1 MHPETA
7 PPTAPGRIP
16 LGGEPPEDGLEL
28 LEFPRL
34 RDVLSG
40 LASSYAGQRRLEALL
55 PFSDRRAAE
64 ETLALVSALRR
75 RHEEGRGLPP
85 FEIGDLRSVFSR
97 LRAEGALLTPEEFLL
112 LAPLLASL
120 RVAKNVLGAARESAP
135 ELAAL
140 GDPLSPFPH
149 LERALEATFD
159 PSGEIKDSASPD
171 LRRIRR
177 ERETRRER
185 LRARMERLAAKL
197 VDQDAGSLVTLRE
210 GRYVLAVPQSHKAR
224 TPGIV
229 QDRSASGQTFFI
241 EPMEIVEE
249 NNGLREMDAEE
260 RAEIRRILA
269 DLTKRFF
276 LERETLEVDAER
288 IAVLDTLRA
297 RALLAMRWGG
307 ERPALT
313 DARRLRLVGA
323 RHPLLL
329 EARRTG
335 GDLAVARDAVVPLEV
350 SLDGTTRLLLL
361 TGPNMGGKTVA
372 LKAVGLLSAM
382 AQSGC
387 LIPADPECE
396 LPWVERWV
404 VSLGDEQSLEAD
416 LSTFGAHLK
425 RWGEALR
432 AAGPR
437 TLVLLDELG
446 SGTDPAEGSALAQSV
461 LERLLEK
468 ETMGLVTTHLGSL
481 KGFAASAEGLQNA
494 SMVFDPDTRR
504 PTYRLAVGVPGKS
517 HALEMARRL
526 GFPEERVARAE
537 ALLPQEERD
546 VSRLLDELAEER
558 RRLAAARQDAELAL
572 GNAQSL
578 ERERREG
585 LDRLLQERGAL
596 RAKAA
601 RQAREI
607 LRRAEESARHTETQ
621 LRQKTRLTE
630 AERREMARDHAREQ
644 AQLARLEAPRKAAPR
659 GSVPDRVREGERYWA
674 EALGREVEI
683 ARAPDAA
690 GRVLVVQGGLRVEL
704 PLETLRI
711 VTTDPAQEEARVPR
725 PGGVTIPEVERPP
738 VEVDLRGMRADEAID
753 MLDRALDQA
762 ILAGLREIRVIHGKG
777 TGALREVVRD
787 YCRGHAGV
795 ASTRLADQW
804 DGGTGATVIQ
814 LEG

>member
-1 MHPETA
+1 M
-7 PPTAPGRIP
+7 PG
-16 LGGEPPEDGLEL
+16 DGLDR

-34 RDVLSG
+34 REILSG
-40 LASSYAGQRRLEALL
+40 LASSYEGQRRLDALT
-55 PFSDRRAAE
+55 PFADLDDAE
-64 ETLALVSALRR
+64 ETLFLVAALRQ
-75 RHEEGRGLPP
+75 RHDEGRGLPP
-85 FEIGDLRSVFSR
+85 FEVGDLRAVFSR
-97 LRAEGALLTPEEFLL
+97 LRAEGGVLTGEEFLL
-112 LAPLLASL
+112 LAPLLAAV
-120 RVAKNVLGAARESAP
+120 RTAKNVLGAAREACRD
-135 ELAAL
+135 LAAL
-140 GDPLSPFPH
+140 GDPLTPYPH

-159 PSGEIKDSASPD
+159 PGGEIKDSASSD

-177 ERETRRER
+177 DRETRREH
-185 LRARMERLAAKL
+185 LRARMERLAAKI
-197 VDQDAGSLVTLRE
+197 VDQDAATLVTLRE

-241 EPMEIVEE
+241 EPMEIVEA
-249 NNGLREMDAEE
+249 NNGLRELDAEE

-276 LERETLEVDAER
+276 LERETLETDADR
-288 IAVLDTLRA
+288 IAELDTLRA
-297 RALLAMRWGG
+297 RALLALRWGG

-313 DARRLRLVGA
+313 GDRRLRLKGA

-335 GDLAVARDAVVPLEV
+335 GDLAAARTSVVPLEV
-350 SLDGTTRLLLL
+350 SLDETTRVLLL

-372 LKAVGLLSAM
+372 LKAVGLLCAM

-396 LPWVERWV
+396 LPWVDRWV
-404 VSLGDEQSLEAD
+404 VSFGDEQSLAAD
-416 LSTFGAHLK
+416 LSTFGAHLQ

-432 AAGPR
+432 EAGPR
-437 TLVLLDELG
+437 TFVLLDELG
-446 SGTDPAEGSALAQSV
+446 SGTDPAEGAALAQSV

-468 ETMGLVTTHLGSL
+468 HAMGLVTTHLGSL
-481 KGFAASAEGLQNA
+481 KGFAASAEGIKNA

-504 PTYRLAVGVPGKS
+504 PTYRLIVGVPGKS

-546 VSRLLDELAEER
+546 VSRLLDELADER
-558 RRLAAARQDAELAL
+558 RKLAAAREEAERAERS
-572 GNAQSL
+572 ARTL
-578 ERERREG
+578 ERERKEG
-585 LDRLLQERGAL
+585 LERLLEERGAL

-607 LRRAEESARHTETQ
+607 LRRAEESVRRTEEQ
-621 LRQKTRLTE
+621 VRLKGRLTE
-630 AERREMARDHAREQ
+630 TERRELAREHAREQ
-644 AQLARLEAPRKAAPR
+644 AELARLEAPRKAAVPH

-690 GRVLVVQGGLRVEL
+690 GRVLVVQGGLKVEL
-704 PLETLRI
+704 PLESLRI
-711 VTTDPAQEEARVPR
+711 VRAGTAPDEPKTVRS
-725 PGGVTIPEVERPP
+725 GGVTVPEVERPP
-738 VEVDLRGMRADEAID
+738 VEVDLRGMRVDEAIEK
-753 MLDRALDQA
+753 LDRALDQA
-762 ILAGLREIRVIHGKG
+762 LLAGLKEVRVIHGKG
-777 TGALREVVRD
+777 TGALRDAVREF
-787 YCRGHAGV
+787 CRAHAAV
-795 ASTRLADQW
+795 ASARMADQW
-804 DGGTGATVIQ
+804 DGGTGATLVQ